1 MEQKPIKL
9 YQAPTKQPVIY
20 YGCPDG
26 YIYVLFTQPYLT
38 FEGKKSEYVIAWHL
52 NYTFDYDA
60 KTVIKRGKTVSPE
73 ILDKPPF
80 HFQDI
85 VKRRDVPEN
94 LDEWVKAA
102 TDRDLNEPQNL

>member
-1 MEQKPIKL
+1 MEQKPLKL

-26 YIYVLFTQPYLT
+26 CIYVVFTEPYLT
-38 FEGKKSEYVIAWHL
+38 FKGKNTEYVIARHL
-52 NYTFDYDA
+52 NYTFDYVT
-60 KTVIKRGKTVSPE
+60 KTVIKNGKTVSPK

-85 VKRRDVPEN
+85 AKSRNMPEN
-94 LDEWVKAA
+94 LDEWVKAM
-102 TDRDLNEPQNL
+102 TDKESYT

>member
-1 MEQKPIKL
+1 MCTVPMEQKPVKL
-9 YQAPTKQPVIY
+9 YQAATKQPVIY

-26 YIYVLFTQPYLT
+26 YIYVVFSKPYIT
-38 FEGKKSEYVIAWHL
+38 FEGKKTEYIISRHL
-52 NYTFDYDA
+52 SYTFDYEA

-85 VKRRDVPEN
+85 AKSQNVPEN
-94 LDEWVKAA
+94 LDEWVKAV
-102 TDRDLNEPQNL
+102 TDKEE